1 MSTDYNDLK
10 KIDNDGNPLVGN
22 AGAIAIQQRILT
34 AQIKSRGPAHEHH

>member
-22 AGAIAIQQRILT
+22 AGAIAIMQKKIA
-34 AQIKSRGPAHEHH
+34 AQKTGKKEGRT